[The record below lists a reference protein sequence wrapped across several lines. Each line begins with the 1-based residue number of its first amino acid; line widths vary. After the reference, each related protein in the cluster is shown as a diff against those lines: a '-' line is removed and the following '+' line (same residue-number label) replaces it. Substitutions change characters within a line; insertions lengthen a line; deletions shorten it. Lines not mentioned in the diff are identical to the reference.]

1 MCFLPR
7 QDQPGSPHQ
16 TGPPRPG
23 RSASSDRGRP
33 ASLISDPAAASPAPA
48 SRALACPAAA
58 FQVLASQVAAFQAP
72 SPCVSPPH
80 DVPTFFPPCHH
91 GLRVSLA
98 PVIRDTAAVALL
110 PGLLLLRAD
119 PSLHLSRESAKP
131 IPPVP
136 TDGGMRIRPCRT
148 RGWMGGDGNRAG
160 EGLPGATRNLGEG
173 SDQSEGGEAQRGR
186 GSPSVLSR
194 DSWVVGVRPRKWAA
208 PAGPRTR
215 QPSAPGPPRSR
226 CGRRRP

>member
-1 MCFLPR
+1 MGVLHR
-7 QDQPGSPHQ
+7 QDQPGRLHHPD
-16 TGPPRPG
+16 PPRPG
-23 RSASSDRGRP
+23 RSASADRGHP
-33 ASLISDPAAASPAPA
+33 ASLIADPAAASPAPA

-72 SPCVSPPH
+72 YPYVSPPH

-136 TDGGMRIRPCRT
+136 TDGGMRIRACNT
-148 RGWMGGDGNRAG
+148 RGWMGGAGTRAG
-160 EGLPGATRNLGEG
+160 EELPGATRNLGG
-173 SDQSEGGEAQRGR
+173 APTNRREARLSGGR
-186 GSPSVLSR
+186 G
-194 DSWVVGVRPRKWAA
+194 
-208 PAGPRTR
+208 
-215 QPSAPGPPRSR
+215 
-226 CGRRRP
+226 GRGFT